1 MKQATVPV
9 GAPGIV
15 GTHTYAYDALG
26 RRVSKTVGS
35 LTTVFVNDGLQEIAE
50 YENGTLARS
59 YVFGSYIDEPLL
71 LVAAGVKTYYHAN
84 NLYSVAALTNQ
95 AGAVVER
102 MTYDPYGKVT
112 ILAANGVTVL
122 AASSV
127 GNPWTFTGRRL
138 DGETGLMYSR
148 ARMYDPGLG
157 RFIGRD
163 PIGCRG
169 DLRMVVIQAMNF
181 LYGNGRSAVE
191 QLLSSPLRPGS
202 NAYEYVGGH
211 VTDSLDPLGLEKFCC
226 RQWKKGYEIDFGPG
240 AANLRKCIDTRLGQM
255 FPTPQGV
262 IAGTCQGVVT
272 IGCSAGVSGAS
283 LGLNSLAALTL
294 LNEAR
299 KLCMTQ
305 HCVNCVATTKTTKTG
320 SVPGSS
326 YYQPYCL
333 YTYTVE
339 SCPTGDM
346 IDSCTV
352 TRDP

>member
-1 MKQATVPV
+1 
-9 GAPGIV
+9 
-15 GTHTYAYDALG
+15 
-26 RRVSKTVGS
+26 
-35 LTTVFVNDGLQEIAE
+35 
-50 YENGTLARS
+50 
-59 YVFGSYIDEPLL
+59 
-71 LVAAGVKTYYHAN
+71 
-84 NLYSVAALTNQ
+84 
-95 AGAVVER
+95 
-102 MTYDPYGKVT
+102 
-112 ILAANGVTVL
+112 
-122 AASSV
+122 
-127 GNPWTFTGRRL
+127 
-138 DGETGLMYSR
+138 MYSR